1 MFRFVDG
8 PRGAWAGCLFSLV
21 ATLLASAMWFP
32 LNPAPQGALM
42 APGVVLSLGI
52 ILVPALRLAT
62 GSPSL
67 TNAEN
72 LVAAGYVLW
81 LLVDLIQGG
90 YAMEDASTEGLR
102 LALVAVGVS
111 AAAMWF
117 GATRKPWALPK
128 WLVDGV
134 SRPLDRVTV
143 ARAIPVCFL
152 LGMSNYLYSVNFDI
166 PTMFSYLGE
175 SRWSAPW
182 GRGQLG
188 GWEAFRDQ
196 APYFG
201 YVLPALTA
209 LLIARRGLFKFQS
222 VLALVCTGIMLTF
235 LAQGGGRRLVAV
247 TVGAGLMV
255 WVQANPSKRFM
266 NVVVMACGAI
276 ALAWTAQ
283 FMLNVRT
290 QGYQDFLLRGSEY
303 DYLHI
308 DDNFLRLAQII
319 DLVPSKR
326 PYVGSQQV
334 VFALVRPV
342 PRVFWPAKPV
352 NPGFDL
358 PSEVGMRGV
367 SLSSSIVGEWYL
379 SLGWIAVIFGGWLH
393 GRLASTT
400 NSLRDLGNQV
410 GNPIIYSLSVMVLVA
425 GLRSMQELVLMSY
438 ALVAWWAASHFLT
451 PKPLP
456 TR

>member
-1 MFRFVDG
+1 MLKFVDG
-8 PRGAWAGCLFSLV
+8 PTGSYAACGFALV
-21 ATLLASAMWFP
+21 ATFLASTIFFP
-32 LNPAPQGALM
+32 VNPAPVGALM
-42 APGVVLSLGI
+42 VPGI
-52 ILVPALRLAT
+52 ILAVGLVLVPVLRLAA

-67 TNAEN
+67 TNTEN
-72 LVAAGYVLW
+72 FVAAGYVLW
-81 LLVDLIQGG
+81 LLVDLIQGSYG
-90 YAMEDASTEGLR
+90 MEDATTNGLQ
-102 LALVAVGVS
+102 LAVIAVGVS
-111 AAAMWF
+111 GAAMWF
-117 GATRKPWALPK
+117 GAARKPWRLPA
-128 WLVDGV
+128 WMVDGV

-166 PTMFSYLGE
+166 AAMFSYLGQ

-182 GRGQLG
+182 VRGQLG

-201 YVLPALTA
+201 YVLPSLTA

-222 VLALVCTGIMLTF
+222 ALALVCTGIMLTF
-235 LAQGGGRRLVAV
+235 ISQGGGRRLVAV

-255 WVQANPSKRFM
+255 WVQANPSRRFK
-266 NVVVMACGAI
+266 NLVVVAAGAI

-283 FMLNVRT
+283 FMLNIRT
-290 QGYQDFLLRGSEY
+290 RGYQDFLIRGSEY

-326 PYVGSQQV
+326 AYVGSQQV
-334 VFALVRPV
+334 VFTLVRPV
-342 PRVFWPAKPV
+342 PRVFWPGKPV
-352 NPGFDL
+352 DAGFDL
-358 PSEVGMRGV
+358 PSEVGMKGV

-379 SLGWIAVIFGGWLH
+379 SLGWIAVIFGGWFH

-400 NSLRDLGNQV
+400 NSLRDLGNRV
-410 GNPIIYSLSVMVLVA
+410 GNPIVFSLSVMVLIA

-438 ALVAWWAASHFLT
+438 ALVAWWAASRVMT

>member
-1 MFRFVDG
+1 MLRFVHG
-8 PRGAWAGCLFSLV
+8 PTGSYTACGFVLL
-21 ATLLASAMWFP
+21 ATFLASAVFFP
-32 LNPAPQGALM
+32 VNPAPQGALVI
-42 APGVVLSLGI
+42 PGVILAVGI
-52 ILVPALRLAT
+52 VLVPALRLIT

-67 TNAEN
+67 TNTEN
-72 LVAAGYVLW
+72 VVAVGYVLW

-90 YAMEDASTEGLR
+90 YAMDDASTDGLL
-102 LALVAVGVS
+102 LALIAVGVS

-117 GATRKPWALPK
+117 GAARRPWTLPK

-152 LGMSNYLYSVNFDI
+152 LGMSNYLYAVNFDI
-166 PTMFSYLGE
+166 PALFSYLGQ

-182 GRGQLG
+182 ARGQLG
-188 GWEAFRDQ
+188 GWDAFRDQ

-201 YVLPALTA
+201 YVLPSLTA
-209 LLIARRGLFKFQS
+209 LLIARRGLFTFQS
-222 VLALVCTGIMLTF
+222 AVALVCTGIMLTF
-235 LAQGGGRRLVAV
+235 LSQGGGRRLVAV

-255 WVQANPSKRFM
+255 WVQANPNKRFK
-266 NVVVMACGAI
+266 NVVVLAVGAV

-290 QGYQDFLLRGSEY
+290 RGYQDFLIRGTEY

-334 VFALVRPV
+334 VFTLVRPV
-342 PRVFWPAKPV
+342 PRVFWPGKPV

-358 PSEVGMRGV
+358 PTEVGMRGV

-379 SLGWIAVIFGGWLH
+379 SLGWIAVVFGGWLH
-393 GRLASTT
+393 GRLASVT

-410 GNPIIYSLSVMVLVA
+410 GNPIVYSLSVMVLIA

-438 ALVAWWAASHFLT
+438 ALVAWWAASRIMT

>member
-1 MFRFVDG
+1 MLRFVDG
-8 PRGAWAGCLFSLV
+8 PRGALTACGLALV
-21 ATLLASAMWFP
+21 ATFLASAIFFP
-32 LNPAPQGALM
+32 VNPAPQGALM
-42 APGVVLSLGI
+42 VPGI
-52 ILVPALRLAT
+52 ILAVGIVLVPALRLIS

-67 TNAEN
+67 TNTEN
-72 LVAAGYVLW
+72 FVAAGYVLW
-81 LLVDLIQGG
+81 LLVDLMQGG
-90 YAMEDASTEGLR
+90 DGLDGASTNGLQ
-102 LALVAVGVS
+102 LALTAVGVS

-117 GATRKPWALPK
+117 GAARRPWTLPG
-128 WLVDGV
+128 WMVEGV

-166 PTMFSYLGE
+166 PAMFSYLGQ

-182 GRGQLG
+182 VRGQLG

-201 YVLPALTA
+201 YVLPSLTA

-222 VLALVCTGIMLTF
+222 ALALACTGIMLTF
-235 LAQGGGRRLVAV
+235 ISQGGGRRLVAV

-255 WVQANPSKRFM
+255 WVQANPSRRFR
-266 NVVVMACGAI
+266 NIVVVAAGAV

-283 FMLNVRT
+283 FMLNIRT
-290 QGYQDFLLRGSEY
+290 RGYQDFLIRGSEF

-326 PYVGSQQV
+326 AYVGSQQV
-334 VFALVRPV
+334 VFTLVRPI
-342 PRVFWPAKPV
+342 PRVFWPGKPV
-352 NPGFDL
+352 DPGFDL
-358 PSEVGMRGV
+358 PSEVGMKGV

-410 GNPIIYSLSVMVLVA
+410 GNPIVFSLSVMVLIA

-438 ALVAWWAASHFLT
+438 ALIAWWAASRVMT
-451 PKPLP
+451 PKALP